1 MDFMKTLGNAQTLLG
16 LNQDGGGNRKKS
28 PRKVRRVRKM
38 KKAMRPKKYR
48 IGFFGGA
55 SRHLVCNEYDP
66 PPVAGPVPPVPA
78 APAPPGQNG
87 GRRHKRR
94 HGGGKAMK
102 KSAIYKKML
111 EKMTVDKLLKKAV
124 KKGIKITKKKDGKT
138 VYLKKKTLIRK
149 LCKCKFGR
157 SM

>member
-1 MDFMKTLGNAQTLLG
+1 
-16 LNQDGGGNRKKS
+16 
-28 PRKVRRVRKM
+28 
-38 KKAMRPKKYR
+38 
-48 IGFFGGA
+48 
-55 SRHLVCNEYDP
+55 
-66 PPVAGPVPPVPA
+66 
-78 APAPPGQNG
+78 
-87 GRRHKRR
+87 
-94 HGGGKAMK
+94 MK